1 MNELIK
7 ITEKDG
13 QQLVSARELYVGL
26 KYDTTQ
32 GNFSHWIEKQLENVD
47 AIKNVDYT
55 CLVFK
60 NETNNGDAT
69 DYILTTK
76 IAKEICMVVGAMP
89 RTNKETKALSKKYR
103 EYFIKCEEKL
113 KTIVQ
118 PTPSY
123 MIEDPIER
131 AKVWITEQEELQ
143 AEQEKV
149 KQLGEENKA
158 NKPKVIFADAVA
170 TSQTSILVGELAKI
184 LKQNDIEIGEKRL
197 FKWLRNNGYL
207 IKRNGSDYNMPT
219 QKSVDLGVIEI
230 KERAINNPDGSVRVT
245 KTPKVTG
252 KGQQYFINKFLNNK
266 EEQ

>member
-1 MNELIK
+1 MNELIFNNQ
-7 ITEKDG
+7 D
-13 QQLVSARELYVGL
+13 LGL
-26 KYDTTQ
+26 KVRTIRNEDGSISINAEDTVIGFGWYENKGGEIYPRWRTINAYLKEI
-32 GNFSHWIEKQLENVD
+32 GFSQEVAKD
-47 AIKNVDYT
+47 DYIPESL
-55 CLVFK
+55 CYLLGMRAK
-60 NETNNGDAT
+60 NETAKRFQNWLAIDVIPSIRKHGMYAT
-69 DYILTTK
+69 ETTIDNILNDPDFGIRLLTELK
-76 IAKEICMVVGAMP
+76 
-89 RTNKETKALSKKYR
+89 
-103 EYFIKCEEKL
+103 EEK
-113 KTIVQ
+113 
-118 PTPSY
+118 
-123 MIEDPIER
+123 
-131 AKVWITEQEELQ
+131 AKRKAVE
-143 AEQEKV
+143 
-149 KQLGEENKA
+149 EENKN

>member
-1 MNELIK
+1 MSNELQVINQQEVLGRDFK
-7 ITEKDG
+7 IYGTIENPLFLAKD
-13 QQLVSARELYVGL
+13 VAS
-26 KYDTTQ
+26 
-32 GNFSHWIEKQLENVD
+32 WIEHTDLSRMVNLVD
-47 AIKNVDYT
+47 D
-55 CLVFK
+55 
-60 NETNNGDAT
+60 D
-69 DYILTTK
+69 
-76 IAKEICMVVGAMP
+76 
-89 RTNKETKALSKKYR
+89 
-103 EYFIKCEEKL
+103 EKL
-113 KTIVQ
+113 KRTLYVSGQNREMWFLTEDGFYEVLMQSRKPIAKQFKKEVKKILKDIRKHGMYATETTIDN
-118 PTPSY
+118 
-123 MIEDPIER
+123 ILNDPDFGIRLLTELKEEK
-131 AKVWITEQEELQ
+131 AKRKAVE
-143 AEQEKV
+143 
-149 KQLGEENKA
+149 EENKN

>member
-1 MNELIK
+1 MQEL
-7 ITEKDG
+7 
-13 QQLVSARELYVGL
+13 Q
-26 KYDTTQ
+26 
-32 GNFSHWIEKQLENVD
+32 
-47 AIKNVDYT
+47 
-55 CLVFK
+55 VFK
-60 NETNNGDAT
+60 NNELGEIRTILIDNQPYFIGKDIAEVLGYTNTQKAIRDHVDKEDKLTERIVLSGQNREVIVINESGL
-69 DYILTTK
+69 YSLILTSKLPQAQKFKRWVTSEVLPSIRK
-76 IAKEICMVVGAMP
+76 HGMYA
-89 RTNKETKALSKKYR
+89 TETTIDNILNDPDFGIRLLTELK
-103 EYFIKCEEKL
+103 EEK
-113 KTIVQ
+113 
-118 PTPSY
+118 
-123 MIEDPIER
+123 
-131 AKVWITEQEELQ
+131 AKRKAVE
-143 AEQEKV
+143 
-149 KQLGEENKA
+149 EENKN